1 MRVRRDWKVML
12 KECRSHGYF
21 RGEVCPS
28 CGSESRFLL
37 NDQEVEFL
45 VRTMA
50 GVLRHFPERF
60 GVEMDKQG
68 WIDVGDFI
76 TALSIKNRRFKFIKP
91 HHIIGLVETDAKGR
105 YQYRE
110 GKIRATYGHSLEV
123 ELDLP
128 THDVPDTLYYPA
140 TPEECNVLLEAGLM
154 PSDRKMVHL
163 SSTPN
168 AAMEAGKVRVTNPV
182 ILEVAAKKATE
193 NGVVIMKAG
202 KTVYTTKEVPAE
214 FLSRFEGAI
223 IERVEEELA
232 PEDRQ

>member
-1 MRVRRDWKVML
+1 ML
-12 KECRSHGYF
+12 KECSSHGYF
-21 RGEVCPS
+21 RGELCPV

-60 GVEMDKQG
+60 GVTMDKQG
-68 WIDVGDFI
+68 WIDMGDFI

-128 THDVPDTLYYPA
+128 THDIPEILYYPT
-140 TPEECNVLLEAGLM
+140 TPEECNVLLGAGLM
-154 PSDRKMVHL
+154 PADRKMVHL
-163 SSTPN
+163 SSTPA
-168 AAMEAGKVRVTNPV
+168 AAMEAGKVRVENPV
-182 ILEVAAKKATE
+182 ILAVAAKKATE

-202 KTVYTTKEVPAE
+202 KTVYTTKEMPAE
-214 FLSRFEGAI
+214 FLSRYDVSMMEKA
-223 IERVEEELA
+223 EEELS
-232 PEDRQ
+232 PDETE